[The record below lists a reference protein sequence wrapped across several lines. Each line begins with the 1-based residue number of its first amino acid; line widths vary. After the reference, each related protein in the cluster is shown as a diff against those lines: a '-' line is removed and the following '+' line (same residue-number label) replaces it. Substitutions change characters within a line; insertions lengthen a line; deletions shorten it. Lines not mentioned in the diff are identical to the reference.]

1 MLDRSFRKM
10 KSESKP
16 LLTAQTEKANH
27 YTSVDSHSRYLKE
40 FRVEQCPLFIQRKC
54 TQHRP
59 FTCFNWHFMN
69 QRRRRPVK
77 KRDRTFNYSADN
89 YCTKYDETSG
99 ICPDG
104 DECPFLHRT
113 AGDTERRYHL
123 RYYKTCMCVH
133 DTDSRGFCVKN
144 GPHCAFA
151 HGNHDLRPPVYDIK
165 EIQALENPDSDPN
178 SSTNGP
184 NILDKERNL
193 MNEDP
198 KWQDTNYVLG
208 NYKTEPCKR
217 PPRLCRQGYACPQYH
232 NSKDKRR
239 SPRKYKY
246 RSTPCPNVKHGE
258 EWGEPG
264 NCEQGDAC
272 TYCHT
277 RTEQQ
282 FHPEIYKSTKCND
295 VQQAGYCPRGVFCAF
310 AHVDRECN
318 LINLLPTEEM
328 SLARDMAVPL
338 DGTNI
343 ADLISSVLTPDKKL
357 HDKDKP
363 PSDSSNGSGGD
374 VSESASTTSSIGS
387 NSSHSKAPGAQLHNS
402 SSAASAAAHQKLT
415 SILYNSSSILQASEI
430 RKQMMAIESD
440 PLLNKAEKAQRKQS
454 LYIAFNLNG
463 TLGSHSLGSTVSPR
477 STSFYPS
484 DTVESVIGNALDD
497 IHLDDPLSLVDS
509 IHRDSNSPMSNSIS
523 AGLASSG
530 LLGSS
535 APVNIPGM
543 TERSVLSNFSPS
555 TSSPL
560 QQLQSAGFLTGSR
573 FSHQDSMESTM
584 PFMSQASD
592 PFSNH
597 ISQLSSSASK
607 LSGFNSSLFDFAN
620 QGMSPSRAQPLP
632 ASPLVNAFS
641 ISPSNTGTLS
651 EPPFVEFDQVQ
662 RLREELTSSRAQL
675 ATWDERINQARAAC
689 TAWQLESEE
698 AKRKASI
705 AEQQRDES
713 MDCLQALLQV
723 KALRVE
729 NEATVGGPYLHALR
743 RTSELRSLSI
753 ATLKSLQSQ
762 LRSDLEEVE
771 KVLYLETATKCMVCE
786 EQNRTVTLSP
796 CNHYVVCSG
805 CAPNQRECPY
815 CQTPVVSTSQA

>member
-1 MLDRSFRKM
+1 M
-10 KSESKP
+10 KSDSKP
-16 LLTAQTEKANH
+16 LLTAQAEKANH
-27 YTSVDSHSRYLKE
+27 YTYLKE
-40 FRVEQCPLFIQRKC
+40 FRVEQCPLFVQRKC

-69 QRRRRPVK
+69 QRRRRPVR

-89 YCTKYDETSG
+89 YCTKYDETTG

-104 DECPFLHRT
+104 DDCPYLHRT

-133 DTDSRGFCVKN
+133 DTDTRGFCVKN

-178 SSTNGP
+178 SSSNGP

-198 KWQDTNYVLG
+198 KWQDTNYVLS

-264 NCEQGDAC
+264 NCEQGDGC

-310 AHVDRECN
+310 AHVDRECT

-328 SLARDMAVPL
+328 SLARDMAVPIDCGANL
-338 DGTNI
+338 AEILSN
-343 ADLISSVLTPDKKL
+343 ALPPDKRG

-363 PSDSSNGSGGD
+363 LSDSSNGSGE
-374 VSESASTTSSIGS
+374 VSESASTSSLGS

-402 SSAASAAAHQKLT
+402 NTNSGISTAAQQKLT
-415 SILYNSSSILQASEI
+415 SILYNPNSLMQVNEI
-430 RKQMMAIESD
+430 RKQMVAIDSD
-440 PLLNKAEKAQRKQS
+440 PLLTKSEKAQQKQS
-454 LYIAFNLNG
+454 LYIAYNLNG
-463 TLGSHSLGSTVSPR
+463 TLGSHSLATTVSPL
-477 STSFYPS
+477 SNSFYS
-484 DTVESVIGNALDD
+484 NDTVESVVGNALDEL
-497 IHLDDPLSLVDS
+497 HLDDPLNLVES
-509 IHRDSNSPMSNSIS
+509 IHRDTNSPIGNSIS

-543 TERSVLSNFSPS
+543 AERSVLTNFSPS

-560 QQLQSAGFLTGSR
+560 QQLQTASFLTGSR
-573 FSHQDSMESTM
+573 FSHQDSIES
-584 PFMSQASD
+584 
-592 PFSNH
+592 
-597 ISQLSSSASK
+597 
-607 LSGFNSSLFDFAN
+607 
-620 QGMSPSRAQPLP
+620 
-632 ASPLVNAFS
+632 
-641 ISPSNTGTLS
+641 
-651 EPPFVEFDQVQ
+651 VQ

-689 TAWQLESEE
+689 AAWQLESEE
-698 AKRKASI
+698 AKRKATI
-705 AEQQRDES
+705 AEQQRDEN
-713 MDCLQALLQV
+713 MDSLQALMQV

-729 NEATVGGPYLHALR
+729 NEASSGGPYLHTVR
-743 RTSELRSLSI
+743 RISELRSLSI
-753 ATLKSLQSQ
+753 ATLKSIQSQ

-771 KVLYLETATKCMVCE
+771 KVLYRETATKCMVCE

-796 CNHYVVCSG
+796 CNHYVVCST

-815 CQTPVVSTSQA
+815 CQTPVVSTS

>member
-1 MLDRSFRKM
+1 M
-10 KSESKP
+10 KSDSKS
-16 LLTAQTEKANH
+16 LLTAQAEKANH
-27 YTSVDSHSRYLKE
+27 YTYLKE

-69 QRRRRPVK
+69 QRRRRPVR

-89 YCTKYDETSG
+89 YCTKYDETTG

-133 DTDSRGFCVKN
+133 DTDTRGFCVKN

-198 KWQDTNYVLG
+198 KWQDTNYVLS

-272 TYCHT
+272 MYCHT

-310 AHVDRECN
+310 AHVDREFTM
-318 LINLLPTEEM
+318 INQEM
-328 SLARDMAVPL
+328 SLPVPF
-338 DGTNI
+338 DCGTNL
-343 ADLISSVLTPDKKL
+343 ADILSNALPPDKRS
-357 HDKDKP
+357 HDKDKQL
-363 PSDSSNGSGGD
+363 SDSSFLGFQNGSGE
-374 VSESASTTSSIGS
+374 VSESASTSSLGS
-387 NSSHSKAPGAQLHNS
+387 NHSHSKAPGAQLHNS
-402 SSAASAAAHQKLT
+402 STNSIGNAVNQPKLST
-415 SILYNSSSILQASEI
+415 NILFNPNSLIQINEI
-430 RKQMMAIESD
+430 RKQIMAIDSD
-440 PLLNKAEKAQRKQS
+440 PLLTKSEKIQRKQN
-454 LYIAFNLNG
+454 LLLPYNLNG
-463 TLGSHSLGSTVSPR
+463 TLSSHSLTTVSPL
-477 STSFYPS
+477 SSSSFYPN
-484 DTVESVIGNALDD
+484 DTVESVVGNALDEL
-497 IHLDDPLSLVDS
+497 HLDDPLNLVDS
-509 IHRDSNSPMSNSIS
+509 IHRDTSSPISNSIS

-543 TERSVLSNFSPS
+543 AERSVLSNFSPS

-560 QQLQSAGFLTGSR
+560 QHLQSAGFLTGSR
-573 FSHQDSMESTM
+573 FPQDSIESTM
-584 PFMSQASD
+584 PFLSHSVSD

-607 LSGFNSSLFDFAN
+607 LSGFNSSLFDFAS
-620 QGMSPSRAQPLP
+620 QGLSPSRTQPLA

-641 ISPSNTGTLS
+641 LSPSNSGSLS
-651 EPPFVEFDQVQ
+651 EMQVQ

-689 TAWQLESEE
+689 AAWHAESEE
-698 AKRKASI
+698 AKRKATI
-705 AEQQRDES
+705 AEQQRDE
-713 MDCLQALLQV
+713 ALMQV

-729 NEATVGGPYLHALR
+729 NEQSNGGPHLHALK
-743 RTSELRSLSI
+743 RTSELRNLSI
-753 ATLKSLQSQ
+753 TALKTIQSQ
-762 LRSDLEEVE
+762 LRQDLEEVE
-771 KVLYLETATKCMVCE
+771 KVLYRETANKCMVCE
-786 EQNRTVTLSP
+786 EQNRAVTLAP
-796 CNHYVVCSG
+796 CNHYVVCAT

-815 CQTPVVSTSQA
+815 CQTPVVSTS

>member
-1 MLDRSFRKM
+1 M
-10 KSESKP
+10 KSDSKS
-16 LLTAQTEKANH
+16 LLTAQAEKANH
-27 YTSVDSHSRYLKE
+27 YTYLKE

-69 QRRRRPVK
+69 QRRRRPVR

-89 YCTKYDETSG
+89 YCSKYDETTG

-133 DTDSRGFCVKN
+133 DTDTRGFCVKN

-178 SSTNGP
+178 SSSNGP

-198 KWQDTNYVLG
+198 KWQDTNYVLS

-239 SPRKYKY
+239 SPRKSKY

-264 NCEQGDAC
+264 NCDQGDNC
-272 TYCHT
+272 MYCHT

-310 AHVDRECN
+310 AHVDREFT
-318 LINLLPTEEM
+318 LINQDM
-328 SLARDMAVPL
+328 GLARDMAVPI
-338 DGTNI
+338 DCGTNL
-343 ADLISSVLTPDKKL
+343 ADLLSNALPPDKRS
-357 HDKDKP
+357 HDKDKQL
-363 PSDSSNGSGGD
+363 SDSSFLGLQNGSGE
-374 VSESASTTSSIGS
+374 VSESASTSSLGS
-387 NSSHSKAPGAQLHNS
+387 NNSHSKAPGAQLHNS
-402 SSAASAAAHQKLT
+402 STNSTNNQHKL
-415 SILYNSSSILQASEI
+415 SSMLYNPNFLQFNELRKQVLAIENDPTLTKSEKSQRRQSIVLAYNINGSLGHSLASTISPLSSS
-430 RKQMMAIESD
+430 
-440 PLLNKAEKAQRKQS
+440 
-454 LYIAFNLNG
+454 
-463 TLGSHSLGSTVSPR
+463 
-477 STSFYPS
+477 SFYPN
-484 DTVESVIGNALDD
+484 DTVESVVGNALDEL
-497 IHLDDPLSLVDS
+497 HLDDPLNLVDS
-509 IHRDSNSPMSNSIS
+509 IHRETSSPISNSIS

-543 TERSVLSNFSPS
+543 AERSVLSNFSPS

-560 QQLQSAGFLTGSR
+560 QNLQSAGFLTGSR
-573 FSHQDSMESTM
+573 FSHQDPIESTM
-584 PFMSQASD
+584 PFLSHSVSD
-592 PFSNH
+592 PFTNH
-597 ISQLSSSASK
+597 ITQLSSSTSK

-620 QGMSPSRAQPLP
+620 QGLSPSRTQPLG

-641 ISPSNTGTLS
+641 ISPSNSGSIS
-651 EPPFVEFDQVQ
+651 ELQVQ

-689 TAWQLESEE
+689 SAWQMESEE
-698 AKRKASI
+698 AKRKASV
-705 AEQQRDES
+705 AEQQRDE
-713 MDCLQALLQV
+713 ALMQV
-723 KALRVE
+723 KVLKNE
-729 NEATVGGPYLHALR
+729 NEAVSSSGSSHLSMKRNNT
-743 RTSELRSLSI
+743 ELRNLSI
-753 ATLKSLQSQ
+753 GTLKSLQTQ
-762 LRSDLEEVE
+762 LRQELEEVE
-771 KVLYLETATKCMVCE
+771 KVLYRETATKCMVCE
-786 EQNRTVTLSP
+786 EQNRAVTLSP
-796 CNHYVVCSG
+796 CNHYVVCST

-815 CQTPVVSTSQA
+815 CQTPVVSTS

>member
-1 MLDRSFRKM
+1 M
-10 KSESKP
+10 KSDSKP
-16 LLTAQTEKANH
+16 LLTAQAEKANH
-27 YTSVDSHSRYLKE
+27 YTYLKE

-69 QRRRRPVK
+69 QRRRRPVR

-89 YCTKYDETSG
+89 YCTKYDETTG

-133 DTDSRGFCVKN
+133 DTDTRGFCVKN

-178 SSTNGP
+178 SSSNGP

-198 KWQDTNYVLG
+198 KWQDTNYVLS

-310 AHVDRECN
+310 AHVDRECT

-328 SLARDMAVPL
+328 SLARDMAVPI
-338 DGTNI
+338 DCGTNL
-343 ADLISSVLTPDKKL
+343 ADILSNALPPDKRS
-357 HDKDKP
+357 HEKDKQL
-363 PSDSSNGSGGD
+363 SDSSNGSGE
-374 VSESASTTSSIGS
+374 VSESASTSSVGS

-402 SSAASAAAHQKLT
+402 NSNSTVNTSNQQKLT
-415 SILYNSSSILQASEI
+415 SILYNPSSLLQVGEI
-430 RKQMMAIESD
+430 RKQVVAIDSD
-440 PLLNKAEKAQRKQS
+440 PLLTKAEKAQQKQS
-454 LYIAFNLNG
+454 LYIAYSLNG
-463 TLGSHSLGSTVSPR
+463 TLGNHSLATTVSPL
-477 STSFYPS
+477 SSSFYPN
-484 DTVESVIGNALDD
+484 DTVESVVGNALDEL
-497 IHLDDPLSLVDS
+497 HLDDPLNLVES
-509 IHRDSNSPMSNSIS
+509 IHRDTNSPISNSIS

-543 TERSVLSNFSPS
+543 NERSVLTNFSPS

-560 QQLQSAGFLTGSR
+560 QHLHSTGFLTGSR
-573 FSHQDSMESTM
+573 FSHQDSIES
-584 PFMSQASD
+584 
-592 PFSNH
+592 
-597 ISQLSSSASK
+597 
-607 LSGFNSSLFDFAN
+607 
-620 QGMSPSRAQPLP
+620 
-632 ASPLVNAFS
+632 
-641 ISPSNTGTLS
+641 
-651 EPPFVEFDQVQ
+651 VQ

-689 TAWQLESEE
+689 AAWQLESEE

-705 AEQQRDES
+705 AEQQRDE
-713 MDCLQALLQV
+713 ALLQV

-729 NEATVGGPYLHALR
+729 NEASGGGPYLHTLR

-753 ATLKSLQSQ
+753 AALKSIQSQ

-771 KVLYLETATKCMVCE
+771 KVLYRETATKCMVCE

-796 CNHYVVCSG
+796 CNHYVVCST

-815 CQTPVVSTSQA
+815 CQTPVVSTS

>member
-1 MLDRSFRKM
+1 MKRRERAYVPPVPPVVPRSPVRSPSLSLYVCTRARARVYVCARTCFSVALSKM
-10 KSESKP
+10 KSDSKP
-16 LLTAQTEKANH
+16 LLTAQAEKANH
-27 YTSVDSHSRYLKE
+27 YTYLKE

-69 QRRRRPVK
+69 QRRRRPVR

-89 YCTKYDETSG
+89 YCTKYDETTG

-133 DTDSRGFCVKN
+133 DTDTRGFCVKN

-198 KWQDTNYVLG
+198 KWQDTNYVLS

-264 NCEQGDAC
+264 NCEQGDSC

-310 AHVDRECN
+310 AHVD
-318 LINLLPTEEM
+318 LLPTEEM
-328 SLARDMAVPL
+328 SLARDMAVPI
-338 DGTNI
+338 DCGTNL
-343 ADLISSVLTPDKKL
+343 ADILNNALSPDKRTHEKE
-357 HDKDKP
+357 KP
-363 PSDSSNGSGGD
+363 LSDSSNGSGE
-374 VSESASTTSSIGS
+374 VSESASTSSVGS

-402 SSAASAAAHQKLT
+402 NSNSNVNASNQSKLS
-415 SILYNSSSILQASEI
+415 SILYNPNSLLPVGEI
-430 RKQMMAIESD
+430 RKQMVAIDSD
-440 PLLNKAEKAQRKQS
+440 PLLTKAEKAQQKQS
-454 LYIAFNLNG
+454 LYIAYSLNG
-463 TLGSHSLGSTVSPR
+463 TLGNHSLATTVSPL
-477 STSFYPS
+477 SSSFYPN
-484 DTVESVIGNALDD
+484 DTVESVVGNALDEL
-497 IHLDDPLSLVDS
+497 HLDDPLNLVES
-509 IHRDSNSPMSNSIS
+509 IHRDTNSPISNSIS

-543 TERSVLSNFSPS
+543 TERSVLTNFSPS

-560 QQLQSAGFLTGSR
+560 QHLPSFLTGSR
-573 FSHQDSMESTM
+573 FSHQDSIES
-584 PFMSQASD
+584 
-592 PFSNH
+592 
-597 ISQLSSSASK
+597 
-607 LSGFNSSLFDFAN
+607 
-620 QGMSPSRAQPLP
+620 
-632 ASPLVNAFS
+632 
-641 ISPSNTGTLS
+641 
-651 EPPFVEFDQVQ
+651 

-689 TAWQLESEE
+689 AAWQLESED

-705 AEQQRDES
+705 AEQQRDE
-713 MDCLQALLQV
+713 ALLQV
-723 KALRVE
+723 KAMRAE
-729 NEATVGGPYLHALR
+729 TEASTGSSPYLHTLR

-753 ATLKSLQSQ
+753 AALKSIQSQ

-771 KVLYLETATKCMVCE
+771 KVLYRETATKCMVCE

-796 CNHYVVCSG
+796 CNHYVVCST

-815 CQTPVVSTSQA
+815 CQTPVVSTS